1 MSVSVPSRVDEG
13 SRQEERP
20 LMEQL
25 VRSANMR
32 KAYQRVVS
40 NKGAAG
46 IDGMQVEELKPYLQ
60 SNWAEIKEALLRDAY
75 YPKGVKTVM
84 IPKPQ
89 GGERQLG
96 IPTVMDRLIQQ
107 ALQQVLS
114 PLYEA
119 DFSDHSYGFRP
130 KRNAQ
135 QAIQSSQSYI
145 RKGKRW
151 VVDLDL
157 SKFFDEVNHDRL
169 LSKLR
174 LRVLDRRVIHLI
186 DRYLRAGMMKNGVE
200 VRRKKGTPQGSP
212 LSPLL
217 SNIVLDELDKELESR
232 SLSFV
237 RYADDFQI
245 YVKTQRSAE
254 RVKTSVTNFINN
266 RLRLKVNE
274 EKSAVGRPWTRDF
287 LGYSFTTDMKVK
299 LKPSKSSIKR
309 LKKKVKAKF
318 RTGKGHNITK
328 FIRDDLNPLLRGWI
342 NHFRVSDTRGYA
354 KELDQWIRHCL
365 RKMRWQQWKRR
376 WTRFKELMRRGLL
389 EERAVRSA
397 FNQRGPW
404 WNAGA
409 SHMNQAYPK
418 SYFMKIGL
426 VSLDHYLDR
435 ASR

>member
-1 MSVSVPSRVDEG
+1 M
-13 SRQEERP
+13 
-20 LMEQL
+20 
-25 VRSANMR
+25 
-32 KAYQRVVS
+32 
-40 NKGAAG
+40 
-46 IDGMQVEELKPYLQ
+46 
-60 SNWAEIKEALLRDAY
+60 
-75 YPKGVKTVM
+75 
-84 IPKPQ
+84 
-89 GGERQLG
+89 
-96 IPTVMDRLIQQ
+96 
-107 ALQQVLS
+107 
-114 PLYEA
+114 
-119 DFSDHSYGFRP
+119 
-130 KRNAQ
+130 
-135 QAIQSSQSYI
+135 
-145 RKGKRW
+145 
-151 VVDLDL
+151 
-157 SKFFDEVNHDRL
+157 
-169 LSKLR
+169 
-174 LRVLDRRVIHLI
+174 
-186 DRYLRAGMMKNGVE
+186 
-200 VRRKKGTPQGSP
+200 
-212 LSPLL
+212 
-217 SNIVLDELDKELESR
+217 
-232 SLSFV
+232 
-237 RYADDFQI
+237 
-245 YVKTQRSAE
+245 
-254 RVKTSVTNFINN
+254 
-266 RLRLKVNE
+266 NE

>member
-25 VRSANMR
+25 VSSANMR

-60 SNWAEIKEALLRDAY
+60 VNWAGIKEALLRDAY

-107 ALQQVLS
+107 ALHQVLS

-135 QAIQSSQSYI
+135 QAVQSSQSYI
-145 RKGKRW
+145 REGNRW

-254 RVKTSVTNFINN
+254 RVKASVTNFINK

-274 EKSAVGRPWTRDF
+274 GKSAVGRPWTRDF

-318 RTGKGHNITK
+318 RSGKGRNIAK

-342 NHFRVSDTRGYA
+342 NHFRVSETRGYA

-389 EERAVRSA
+389 EERAARSA

-426 VSLDHYLDR
+426 VSLDHYLNR
-435 ASR
+435 TSR

>member
-1 MSVSVPSRVDEG
+1 
-13 SRQEERP
+13 
-20 LMEQL
+20 MEQL